1 MKYQLNAISN
11 LVIDGVHVAAG
22 ETIAVLDTDFD
33 PSNIFSAC
41 WFGDAKPIAAALVT
55 SETRH
60 VRRVTLTAADVVT
73 TLQPAPVAID
83 TDPDTLNALDA
94 ADDNATASITDVQA
108 AAHPSETN
116 AHGEPIRNPF
126 DGLAPRIADALLA
139 AGFESRDA
147 VAEVAAA
154 GPDAFLDYDG
164 IGKSAAKKIIAWL
177 GSE

>member
-11 LVIDGVHVAAG
+11 LVIDGVTVAAG

-41 WFGDAKPIAAALVT
+41 WFGDVKPIATAPVT

-94 ADDNATASITDVQA
+94 TEEIPSQETPSQQTAADPA
-108 AAHPSETN
+108 A
-116 AHGEPIRNPF
+116 NPF
-126 DGLAPRIADALLA
+126 DGLAPRIAEALLA
-139 AGFESRDA
+139 AGFESRHA